1 MTAPRLYMDKL
12 LCYINRMTPQTFIF
26 FGPSGSGKGTQ
37 ARLLIDYL
45 EKNDPERKTVYI
57 ETGRR
62 FRDFITE
69 ASYTAK
75 KTNQIIEEGGLLPEF
90 LPIWIWSEYLVKHV
104 SGDEHMIL
112 DGLSR
117 RAHEAPIL
125 NSAMKFYG
133 RIKPFV
139 ISINVSHEWAKEK
152 LLARER
158 GDDKTEQIE
167 KRLAWFEK
175 NVIPAMQY
183 FENNEF
189 YNFVTINGEQSVEDV
204 HKELMEKCGLK

>member
-1 MTAPRLYMDKL
+1 
-12 LCYINRMTPQTFIF
+12 MTPQTFIF

-75 KTNQIIEEGGLLPEF
+75 MTNKIIQEGGLLPEF

-104 SGDEHMIL
+104 SGDEHMVL

-133 RIKPFV
+133 RVKPFV
-139 ISINVSHEWAKEK
+139 ISMHVSHEWAKEK

-167 KRLAWFEK
+167 TRLEWFEK
-175 NVIPAMQY
+175 NVVPAMDY
-183 FENNEF
+183 FKDNEF
-189 YNFVTINGEQSVEDV
+189 YNFITINGEQSVEDV
-204 HKELMEKCGLK
+204 HKELMEKCGLNQ